1 MRVSRSLVLA
11 VAFLTAACGTTAR
24 PAPSTT
30 VVPATTAVVPA
41 SAGLESAV
49 ATITAAD
56 VHRHLVFLA
65 SDELRGRDTPSPG
78 LEQAAEYIAD
88 HFRDLGLQPAGDD
101 GSYIQRF
108 PFEQVQLDRAALRV
122 EARGAGGTLTPAFGT
137 DLFVLPAEVDSVVG
151 VPLFAG
157 IARPGMQL
165 GREAT
170 GRIVVFFVPDTL
182 GEAWQRLVG
191 SALQSAAVAG
201 AGAAVIVLDSLFGGA
216 SLAMLADQLA
226 SQLAPLP
233 IIGISYDAARPI
245 FAQAGLQLGAAR
257 GSTSA
262 TPTAMQGVTL
272 ALRTPVRVVSALVP
286 NVVAVLPGSDPGRRD
301 EHVVF
306 SAHFDHVG
314 VGAPDATGDSI
325 YNGADDN
332 ASGTSAV
339 LEIARAFVVL
349 DRAPAR
355 SVMFVLVSG
364 EEKGLLGSAFFV
376 DNAPIA
382 VESMVANINLDMIGR
397 NAPDTV
403 VAIGQDYST
412 LGPRVQAVAARHPEL
427 GLVVAP
433 DLWPEE
439 QLFFRSDHFSFAAR
453 EVPAIFFT
461 TGLHD
466 EYHRPGDEVHLID
479 TDKVVRISRL
489 LFRFAHDIANSPD
502 RPQWTQEGLAEVRR
516 ATSGAF

>member
-1 MRVSRSLVLA
+1 MRPIDV
-11 VAFLTAACGTTAR
+11 
-24 PAPSTT
+24 
-30 VVPATTAVVPA
+30 
-41 SAGLESAV
+41 
-49 ATITAAD
+49 ITAAD
-56 VHRHLVFLA
+56 VQRHVAYLA
-65 SDELRGRDTPSPG
+65 SDELLGRDTPSPG
-78 LEQAAEYIAD
+78 LELAADYIAE
-88 HFRDLGLQPAGDD
+88 HFRALGLQPAGAD

-108 PFEQVQLDRAALRV
+108 PFEQEQLDPTLLRF
-122 EARGAGGTLTPAFGT
+122 EARGVAPTHSRPRSAASCSCC
-137 DLFVLPAEVDSVVG
+137 LPDVDSVVG

-157 IARPGMQL
+157 IARTGMQL
-165 GREAT
+165 EGDAT

-182 GEAWQRLVG
+182 SDEWQRSV
-191 SALQSAAVAG
+191 SAALQSAVIAG

-216 SLAMLADQLA
+216 ALGMLADQLTG
-226 SQLAPLP
+226 QIAPLP
-233 IIGISYDAARPI
+233 VVGVSYSAARPI
-245 FAQAGLQLGAAR
+245 FAQADLQLGAVRSRSEAR
-257 GSTSA
+257 
-262 TPTAMQGVTL
+262 PLPLHGVTI
-272 ALRTPVRVVSALVP
+272 ALSTPVRVVSAQVP
-286 NVVAVLPGSDPGRRD
+286 NVVAVLPGSDPLRRP

-314 VGAPDATGDSI
+314 TGAPDARGDSI

-339 LEIARAFVVL
+339 LEIARAFTAL
-349 DRAPAR
+349 QPAPAR

-376 DNAPIA
+376 DSAPIP
-382 VESMVANINLDMIGR
+382 VENMVANINLDMIGR

-403 VAIGQDYST
+403 VAIGQNYTS
-412 LGPRVQAVAARHPEL
+412 LGPRVQAVVARHPEL

-439 QLFFRSDHFSFAAR
+439 QLFFRSDHFSFAAQ

-466 EYHRPGDEVHLID
+466 EYHRPGDEAHLVD
-479 TDKVVRISRL
+479 SDKVMRISRL
-489 LFRFAHDIANSPD
+489 LFRLGYDIANSPD
-502 RPQWTQEGLAEVRR
+502 RPQWTPEGLAEVRR

>member
-1 MRVSRSLVLA
+1 MRVTHLLVAALVFA
-11 VAFLTAACGTTAR
+11 TAACGTAAR
-24 PAPSTT
+24 QA
-30 VVPATTAVVPA
+30 PATAVTPA
-41 SAGLESAV
+41 SGVEAAV
-49 ATITAAD
+49 AGIVAAD
-56 VHRHLVFLA
+56 VQRHVAFLA
-65 SDELRGRDTPSPG
+65 SDELLGRDTPSPG
-78 LEQAAEYIAD
+78 LEQAADYIAR

-108 PFEQVQLDRAALRV
+108 PFEQEQLDRSLLRF
-122 EARGAGGTLTPAFGT
+122 EARAATATVSPAFGSE
-137 DLFVLPAEVDSVVG
+137 LFVLPARVDSVVG

-157 IARPGMQL
+157 AARAGMRL
-165 GREAT
+165 DSDAT

-182 GEAWQRLVG
+182 SDEWQRSV
-191 SALQSAAVAG
+191 SAALQAAAVAG

-216 SLAMLADQLA
+216 ALGMLADQLTG
-226 SQLAPLP
+226 QIAPLP
-233 IIGISYDAARPI
+233 VIGISYSAARTI
-245 FAQAGLQLGAAR
+245 FAQADVQLGAVRDRSDAR
-257 GSTSA
+257 
-262 TPTAMQGVTL
+262 PLPLHGVTI
-272 ALRTPVRVVSALVP
+272 AISTPVRVISAHVP
-286 NVVAVLPGSDPGRRD
+286 NVVAVLPGSDPARRA

-314 VGAPDATGDSI
+314 VGPPDASGDSI

-339 LEIARAFVVL
+339 LEIARAFTAL
-349 DRAPAR
+349 GTAPAR
-355 SVMFVLVSG
+355 SIMFVLVSG

-376 DNAPIA
+376 DNAPVA
-382 VESMVANINLDMIGR
+382 VENMVANINLDMIGR

-403 VAIGQDYST
+403 VAIGQNYTS
-412 LGPRVQAVAARHPEL
+412 LGPQVQTIAARHPEL

-439 QLFFRSDHFSFAAR
+439 QLFFRSDHFSFAAK

-466 EYHRPGDEVHLID
+466 EYHRPGDEVHLVD
-479 TDKVVRISRL
+479 ADKIMRISRL
-489 LFRFAHDIANSPD
+489 LFRLAYEVANSPD
-502 RPQWTQEGLAEVRR
+502 RPQWTADGLAEVRR